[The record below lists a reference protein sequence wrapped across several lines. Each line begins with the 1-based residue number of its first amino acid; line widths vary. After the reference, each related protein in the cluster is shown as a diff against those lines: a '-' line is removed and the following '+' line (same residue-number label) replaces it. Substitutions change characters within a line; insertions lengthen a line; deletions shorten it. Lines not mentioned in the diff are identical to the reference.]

1 MKVKRAKGRRGVLL
15 LVILGLLAMFALV
28 AVVFV
33 AVTSR
38 ALLGAK
44 MIQRVDEYPKWPHDE
59 LNAGIIQVLSGSL
72 NRGSA
77 LRNHSLLEDLYGYDP
92 RRPYSTLNDPVT
104 GNPSNG
110 VLSGLGTVCG
120 GQLFEFNLPDPYLYA
135 GCVLTMLDGNA
146 KGQSTIIVGVSPA
159 MKPLALAFEVG
170 TPANGDKFLVSGAPF
185 SGTGFGYS
193 PGSPLLDAPSTGGS
207 LLALSP
213 GAQQNGGVIPYDY
226 ALGGANEDY
235 DAVDFQNMLLAA
247 VIHDPSGDLGLGPFG
262 SAGPTV
268 QVIPSLHRP
277 ALVAIM
283 GATHETC
290 LRPLRAPNYHPDFT
304 GSNSRFNATWDGK
317 FVDVNPPDGI
327 CDFAWDVDNDGDG
340 VADSVWVDL
349 GMPARA
355 SADGRLYKPLFAIL
369 CVDMDGRLNLNA
381 HGHWQQVQGRMQ
393 PAYYSAQADAST
405 ELLPGALFGGSRV
418 GQTVAQASLP
428 RGIGTGPA
436 EISLVPVFCDP
447 STGAY
452 AYNLQLQQLLGGR
465 YSGGGSPM
473 PGWDGVD
480 DPLSQNKSFEYQ
492 GNYWGFV
499 ADGYGSPPD
508 MSGTAA
514 IGLDVGGCPN
524 YLSMGQNPTDDPYEM
539 DFAKNTTRGLTS
551 GMTADNAF
559 SLAEFERLLRPF
571 DRDARNLPGRLAYL
585 TNGGSGTSVLHKW
598 RNSVTVESRSIPCA
612 SVALPEQ
619 LRSNLQGPGMQPRV
633 PGCMRPLHV
642 TDLLRAKGA
651 PPNVW
656 AQLMAP
662 ELLAGLR
669 MDLNRPFGNGRDNS
683 GDDSVDDPAESTGG
697 DQIDVFDLPG
707 NQVPVPVDHDND
719 GAPGSTPENMG
730 RLLHARYLYV
740 LMLALMDDQYPAPD
754 WDPAK
759 PASQERARWA
769 AQWAANVVD
778 FRDRD
783 SIMTGF
789 EYDIDPFDGWNVDD
803 NLSTDEGALIRGVVW
818 GCERPELVIGE
829 TLAFHDRRTKDT
841 KDENAGS
848 GELTTDNPPDTD
860 FDQKYMPEG
869 SLFVELYNPW
879 SDLEPQTGDL
889 CNAVNPAAGGVELD
903 ASKGGSPAWRLIIVD
918 RTDADKDPD
927 DPDQSAW
934 PTIERTVYFVA
945 QGAALPGGGGGTVN
959 FQRDGGA
966 APLAPILPGRYC
978 VIGPGKPQAGGK
990 SYIGWKAG
998 ATNGDNSTR
1007 RIELHPNGNPNAQQV
1022 EVYSDGNSDDLA
1034 GVSIQPAVAVVIDH
1048 PRRLSISE
1056 PDGGYPPPDDPA
1068 NGEYNDPPDVPL
1080 DANSP
1085 LANEIMNSG
1094 KTDEVKWVHLQRLA
1108 NPLKQYNPDTNPYRT
1123 IDGMAIDLT
1132 SFNGVES
1139 RTVPDPSDTGSPT
1152 DLLTRERGENNA
1164 PAGTHNIWAD
1174 EPQGTSP
1181 RRQSSSTPVSATNH
1195 NYNNALHHTL
1205 GYLNDPF
1212 GTPQNLAGRYLGD
1225 QEPSPFPWLNWNN
1238 RPYVSQLEL
1247 LLVPPHRSSMLL
1259 KWHDVVRAAA
1269 DPYDTYE
1276 DPFAHDRGTVRAS
1289 SWANF
1294 FHSDT
1299 PGNSLQIHRVLE
1311 YLQVPSRY
1319 VGTEIQVHPNL
1330 AVGGIN
1336 HRFNPP
1342 FQRISRRRDPGRI
1355 NLNTIFSKAVFDGL
1369 MNDPSVPG
1377 RAKWYPQITW
1387 ADFVASRRGYP
1398 NPPVVPSSIL
1408 DLDPSFPTRFGNP
1421 FRSFAGGDMVPLL
1434 NMKPSHG
1441 APPTSC
1447 EVNATVLREEPAGSN
1462 DPLFHVD
1469 STHDYNDTDRNP
1481 YFRYQAIHRLG
1492 NLATTRSNVY
1502 AVWITVGY
1510 FEVSP
1515 AASGYNQSIFPDGYM
1530 LGRELGS
1537 DTGDIERHR
1546 AFYMIDRSIPV
1557 GFDRGKDLNCEKA
1570 ILVKR
1575 YIE

>member
-92 RRPYSTLNDPVT
+92 RRPFSTLNDPLT

-110 VLSGLGTVCG
+110 VLSGLGSVCG
-120 GQLFEFNLPDPYLYA
+120 GQLFEFDLTDPYLYA
-135 GCVLTMLDGNA
+135 GCVLTMLNGNA
-146 KGQSTIIVGVSPA
+146 KGQSTIIVGVSRT

-170 TPANGDKFLVSGAPF
+170 SPANGDKFIISGAPF
-185 SGTGFGYS
+185 SGAGFGYDPAS
-193 PGSPLLDAPSTGGS
+193 GSITQ
-207 LLALSP
+207 LALRP
-213 GAQQNGGVIPYDY
+213 GAHRNGGTAPYDY

-247 VIHDPSGDLGLGPFG
+247 VVHDPSGDTGLGPFG
-262 SAGPTV
+262 STGPTV

-277 ALVAIM
+277 ALVANM

-290 LRPLRAPNYHPDFT
+290 LRPLQANHTNFT
-304 GSNSRFNATWDGK
+304 GSNANFDPTWDGK
-317 FVDVNPPDGI
+317 FPQTSGNA
-327 CDFAWDVDNDGDG
+327 AWDVDNDGDG

-381 HGHWQQVQGRMQ
+381 HGHWAQLQGGMQ
-393 PAYYSAQADAST
+393 PPYYSASADAST
-405 ELLPGALFGGSRV
+405 ELFGGILFGG
-418 GQTVAQASLP
+418 TPPMATASLP

-447 STGAY
+447 STGVY
-452 AYNLQLQQLLGGR
+452 SYNSQLQQLLGGR
-465 YSGGGSPM
+465 YTGGGSPM

-480 DPLSQNKSFEYQ
+480 DPLSQNKNFEYR

-524 YLSMGQNPTDDPYEM
+524 YLSMGQATVDDPYEM
-539 DFAKNTTRGLTS
+539 DFAKNTTRGLTH
-551 GMTADNAF
+551 GNTADNLF
-559 SLAEFERLLRPF
+559 SPAEFERLLRPF
-571 DRDARNLPGRLAYL
+571 DRDACNLPRRLASL
-585 TNGGSGTSVLHKW
+585 TYDGSVGTSVLQKW
-598 RNSVTVESRSIPCA
+598 RNSITVESRSIPCA

-619 LRSNLQGPGMQPRV
+619 LRGSLAASGA
-633 PGCMRPLHV
+633 RPARPVHV

-656 AQLMAP
+656 ADLMAP

-669 MDLNRPFGNGRDNS
+669 MDLNRPFGDGRDNTN
-683 GDDSVDDPAESTGG
+683 DESVDDPAESTGG
-697 DQIDVFDLPG
+697 GDQIDIFEQPG
-707 NQVPVPVDHDND
+707 SQVPVPVDHDND
-719 GAPGSTPENMG
+719 GTAGCLRENKG

-740 LMLALMDDQYPAPD
+740 LMRALMDDQFVPPD
-754 WDPAK
+754 WDPAT
-759 PASQERARWA
+759 PNEERARWA

-789 EYDIDPFDGWNVDD
+789 EYDINPFDGWSVDD
-803 NLSTDEGALIRGVVW
+803 NLATNEGSLRGVVW

-829 TLAFHDRRTKDT
+829 TLAFHDRRTSDT
-841 KDENAGS
+841 ADENAGT
-848 GELTTDNPPDTD
+848 GELTTDDPPDED
-860 FDQKYMPEG
+860 FDQKYKPEG
-869 SLFVELYNPW
+869 NLFVELYNPW

-889 CNAVNPAAGGVELD
+889 CNAVNPATGGVKLD
-903 ASKGGSPAWRLIIVD
+903 ASQGGSPAWRLIIVD
-918 RTDADKDPD
+918 DADADKDPD
-927 DPDQSAW
+927 DPDQTAW
-934 PTIERTVYFVA
+934 PTIERTVYFVG
-945 QGAALPGGGGGTVN
+945 QGVALPAGVGGAVDFSRDGGGG
-959 FQRDGGA
+959 
-966 APLAPILPGRYC
+966 LAPILPGRYC
-978 VIGPGKPQAGGK
+978 VIGPGKTGQGSSK
-990 SYIGWKAG
+990 TYIGWKDG
-998 ATNGDNSTR
+998 ATDGDNATR
-1007 RIELHPNGNPNAQQV
+1007 RIELNPNGNPNTQQV
-1022 EVYSDGNSDDLA
+1022 EVYSDGNSNDLA
-1034 GVSIQPAVAVVIDH
+1034 SVSIQPAVAVVVNH

-1056 PDGGYPPPDDPA
+1056 PDGGYPAPDHPN
-1068 NGEYNDPPDVPL
+1068 NGEYDDPPDVPL
-1080 DANSP
+1080 DASSP

-1108 NPLKQYNPDTNPYRT
+1108 NPLKPHNADTNPYRT

-1132 SFNGVES
+1132 SFNGVEN
-1139 RTVPDPSDTGSPT
+1139 VADPNDGGSEA

-1164 PAGTHNIWAD
+1164 PPGTHNIWAD
-1174 EPQGTSP
+1174 EPQGNPPQGNSNA
-1181 RRQSSSTPVSATNH
+1181 VSATNH
-1195 NYNNALHHTL
+1195 NYNSALHHTL
-1205 GYLNDPF
+1205 GYLNHPF
-1212 GTPQNLAGRYLGD
+1212 GAPQNLGRYTGD
-1225 QEPSPFPWLNWNN
+1225 QEPPPFPWLNWNN

-1259 KWHDVVRAAA
+1259 KWHGVEQAATSQ
-1269 DPYDTYE
+1269 YDTYAA
-1276 DPFAHDRGTVRAS
+1276 PFEGEYNALRGS
-1289 SWANF
+1289 PWANF
-1294 FHSDT
+1294 FHSGPT
-1299 PGNSLQIHRVLE
+1299 LGSSLQIHRVLE

-1319 VGTEIQVHPNL
+1319 VGTEIQVHPQL
-1330 AVGGIN
+1330 AVGGN
-1336 HRFNPP
+1336 HPFNPP

-1355 NLNTIFSKAVFDGL
+1355 NLNTIFSKAVFEGL
-1369 MNDPSVPG
+1369 MNDPSASG
-1377 RAKWYPQITW
+1377 RGPWYPQITW
-1387 ADFVASRRGYP
+1387 AKFVTSRRGYGAVSP
-1398 NPPVVPSSIL
+1398 NIL
-1408 DLDPSFPTRFGNP
+1408 DIDTNGDFPTRFGKP
-1421 FRSFAGGDMVPLL
+1421 FRSFAGGDMVPLVS
-1434 NMKPSHG
+1434 MKPSYG
-1441 APPTSC
+1441 APPRDC
-1447 EVNATVLREEPAGSN
+1447 EVNATVLRSEPTGGGR

-1469 STHDYNDTDRNP
+1469 FTAPTNHYNNTDRNP
-1481 YFRYQAIHRLG
+1481 YFRYQGIHRLG

-1510 FEVSP
+1510 FEVTP
-1515 AASGYNQSIFPDGYM
+1515 TQSGPVFPDGYM
-1530 LGRELGS
+1530 LGQELGS
-1537 DTGDIERHR
+1537 DTGDVERHR

-1557 GFDRGKDLNCEKA
+1557 GFDRGKDLNCEKT